1 MEKKH
6 INRRMVELD
15 HKEVTF
21 DIFTSQKP
29 SFIFLYEKKN
39 TFEYFSFQESK

>member
-15 HKEVTF
+15 HKVTF

-29 SFIFLYEKKN
+29 SFIFLYEKKKYI
-39 TFEYFSFQESK
+39 EYFSFQESK

>member
-21 DIFTSQKP
+21 DIFTSQKL
-29 SFIFLYEKKN
+29 SFIFLYKKKYI
-39 TFEYFSFQESK
+39 FEYFSFRE